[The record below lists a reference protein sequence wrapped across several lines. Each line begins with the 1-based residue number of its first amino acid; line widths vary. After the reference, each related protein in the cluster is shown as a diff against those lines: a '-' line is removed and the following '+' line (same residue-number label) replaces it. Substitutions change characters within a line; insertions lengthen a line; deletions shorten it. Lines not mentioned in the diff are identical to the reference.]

1 MRMKI
6 NKIFYRTFAIL
17 TLLSLFIYST
27 GAAQERKNRSDDKF
41 SDKLFFGGSLG
52 LTIGDITQVDV
63 LPVGG
68 IWIIPQWSLG
78 VGGRYSYYSQRSLA
92 LGDFGRRYRSHIWGV
107 SAFTQI
113 LPIVDFSEVLPVSTR
128 GGFMFHGEY
137 EMLYIDR
144 QRIDPTITTQNEKAW
159 VDILLIGVGYRQ
171 LLGEKAALNIMLL
184 WHFAQDGFTPYP
196 QNPIIRVNFTI

>member
-1 MRMKI
+1 MRI
-6 NKIFYRTFAIL
+6 NKIIYRTFAIL
-17 TLLSLFIYST
+17 ALLNLLAFT
-27 GAAQERKNRSDDKF
+27 NVNAQERRAKSDDKF

-63 LPVGG
+63 LPVAG
-68 IWIIPQWSLG
+68 IWVIPQWSLG

-92 LGDFGRRYRSHIWGV
+92 LGDFGQRYRSHIWGV

-113 LPIVDFSEVLPVSTR
+113 LPVADFSEVLPVSTR
-128 GGFMFHGEY
+128 GGLMFHGEY

-144 QRIDPTITTQNEKAW
+144 QRIDPTQNKKTW
-159 VDILLIGVGYRQ
+159 VDILLVGVGYRQ
-171 LLGEKAALNIMLL
+171 LVGEKAALNIMLL
-184 WHFAQDGFTPYP
+184 WHFTQDDFTPYP